1 MRKHDP
7 DLDGLELAR
16 LYRRHSEKWAVYP
29 DDVLPAWVAEMD
41 FPLAAPVRRVVQ
53 EALDRDDLGYPL
65 HPRPTALPAV
75 FAQRMEQR
83 FGWRVDPTRIELLSD
98 VVQGIYVALLQF
110 AAPGDGVVVQT
121 PVYPPFLGAVAE
133 TGRRLVE
140 NPLRQGAERFEM
152 DVEGLRRTVDAHT
165 RVLLLC
171 NPQNPTGRVFER
183 PELEAVAE
191 LAVERDLVVV
201 SDEIH
206 ADLVYPGRRHIPF
219 ASLGPRAEART
230 ITLTSATKA
239 FNVPGLRC
247 AVAAFGSADLRRR
260 FNALPRHVRGGL
272 GSLGIEATE
281 AAWSEGQPWLDRVV
295 AYLDENRRLLGRV
308 LAEELPDVR
317 CHRPEASYLAWL
329 DCRALGL
336 EPAPYEFFLERARV
350 GLSQGPRF
358 GAPGDGFVRL
368 NFGTSRALLSQI
380 LERMVKAVRERAGAR
395 A

>member
-16 LYRRHSEKWAVYP
+16 LYRRHGEKWAVYP

-65 HPRPTALPAV
+65 YPRPSALPGV
-75 FAQRMEQR
+75 FAERMEQR
-83 FGWRVDPTRIELLSD
+83 FGWRVDPSRIELLTD

-110 AAPGDGVVVQT
+110 SAPGGGVVVQT
-121 PVYPPFLGAVAE
+121 PVYPPFLQAVAE

-140 NPLRQGAERFEM
+140 NPLRQGPERFEM
-152 DVEGLRRTVDAHT
+152 DVEGLRLAVDADT

-183 PELEAVAE
+183 AELEAVAE
-191 LAVERDLVVV
+191 LAVERELVVV

-219 ASLGPRAEART
+219 ASLGPGAEART

-239 FNVPGLRC
+239 FNIPGLRC
-247 AVAAFGSADLRRR
+247 AVAAFGSAELRRR

-281 AAWSEGQPWLDRVV
+281 AAWREGQPWLDRVL
-295 AYLDENRRLLGRV
+295 AYLDENRRLLGRF
-308 LAEELPDVR
+308 LADELPDVR
-317 CHRPEASYLAWL
+317 CHLPEASYLAWL

-336 EPAPYEFFLERARV
+336 EPGPYEFFLERARV
-350 GLSQGPRF
+350 GLSEGPRF
-358 GAPGDGFVRL
+358 GAPGEGFVRL
-368 NFGTSRALLSQI
+368 NFATSRALLSQI
-380 LERMVKAVRERAGAR
+380 LERMVKALRERPRAR